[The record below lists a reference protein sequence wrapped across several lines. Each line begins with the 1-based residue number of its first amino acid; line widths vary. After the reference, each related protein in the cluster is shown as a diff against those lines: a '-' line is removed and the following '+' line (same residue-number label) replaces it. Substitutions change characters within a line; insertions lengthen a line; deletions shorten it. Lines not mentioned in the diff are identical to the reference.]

1 MHKKYKNDE
10 KTMKKKRMSLTNN
23 YGESHLE
30 IYMYASKLHK
40 NHLVLKLSDDSIHSD
55 NNR

>member
-40 NHLVLKLSDDSIHSD
+40 NHLILKLSDDSIHSD
-55 NNR
+55 SNR